1 MKKNCEGFRCL
12 VNWKKMAYF
21 GSCCENKLKSKE
33 KAEAA
38 ICSFGK
44 LAFFQST
51 QNYSAPLMKR
61 PTIRLLFFPKALLQK
76 SLPNTLLIYFTAAY
90 SHSTA
95 AYSHSSFFSKHSNT
109 KPVLLLLILS
119 TTIFIFQNY
128 KFTTTIL
135 RMIHIFQTNAP
146 SLKTNFMFKLFFSSK
161 NLEWFYSF

>member
-1 MKKNCEGFRCL
+1 
-12 VNWKKMAYF
+12 MAYF

-44 LAFFQST
+44 LIFFQST
-51 QNYSAPLMKR
+51 RSYSAPLMKR

-109 KPVLLLLILS
+109 KPARSTFGYEFVTFLFLFLGFRFLS
-119 TTIFIFQNY
+119 IWVFVN
-128 KFTTTIL
+128 
-135 RMIHIFQTNAP
+135 
-146 SLKTNFMFKLFFSSK
+146 
-161 NLEWFYSF
+161 

>member
-1 MKKNCEGFRCL
+1 MFGKLKKR
-12 VNWKKMAYF
+12 AYF

-51 QNYSAPLMKR
+51 WSYSAPLMKG
-61 PTIRLLFFPKALLQK
+61 PTIRLLFFPKAFLQK
-76 SLPNTLLIYFTAAY
+76 SLPNALLIYFTAAY

-109 KPVLLLLILS
+109 KPAFVCS
-119 TTIFIFQNY
+119 
-128 KFTTTIL
+128 
-135 RMIHIFQTNAP
+135 
-146 SLKTNFMFKLFFSSK
+146 
-161 NLEWFYSF
+161 